1 MKIDKNIHRRSFILT
16 GLAAI
21 PFFRANRRA
30 SHSKPKRINSMADH
44 LFRDTK
50 SRVIRLD
57 AKPEPIAIDTARTA
71 VIVVDM
77 QNDFG
82 SKGGLL
88 DRLGMSI
95 AEIRAVIPP
104 TSRVLAAARS
114 AGISIVYLK
123 MAYRPDLSDLG
134 ASDAPNRI
142 GHLQAGVGKTV
153 AAPNGV
159 PSRIL
164 IRDTW
169 NTEILD
175 ELQPK
180 PGDVVLYK
188 NRFSGFHQTG
198 LDDVLK
204 KKGIRRLI
212 FTGCTTS
219 VCVESTVRDAVFLD
233 YAPVVLADCT
243 AEPAGFEMNH
253 KATLTL
259 IEKRLFGSVSN
270 SDEFI
275 RALK

>member
-1 MKIDKNIHRRSFILT
+1 MT
-16 GLAAI
+16 
-21 PFFRANRRA
+21 
-30 SHSKPKRINSMADH
+30 DH
-44 LFRDTK
+44 HFRDTK

-57 AKPEPIAIDTARTA
+57 AKPEPIAIDIARTA

-104 TSRVLAAARS
+104 TERALAAARS
-114 AGISIVYLK
+114 AGISIIYLK

-142 GHLQAGVGKTV
+142 GHLQAGAGEIV

-198 LDDVLK
+198 LDGILK
-204 KKGIRRLI
+204 EKGIRRLI

-243 AEPAGFEMNH
+243 AEAAGFEMNH
-253 KATLTL
+253 EATLTL
-259 IEKRLFGSVSN
+259 IEKRLFGSVSS

>member
-1 MKIDKNIHRRSFILT
+1 MKTSTAKPILISLLGI
-16 GLAAI
+16 GLVGGLQADS
-21 PFFRANRRA
+21 PPTNRRVV
-30 SHSKPKRINSMADH
+30 
-44 LFRDTK
+44 T
-50 SRVIRLD
+50 VD
-57 AKPEPIAIDTARTA
+57 AKPEPIAIDTTKTA

-77 QNDFG
+77 ENDFAA
-82 SKGGLL
+82 KGGLL
-88 DRLGMSI
+88 DHLGISI
-95 AEIRAVIPP
+95 AEIRAVILP
-104 TSRVLAAARS
+104 TARALAAARS
-114 AGISIVYLK
+114 AGIPIVYLK

-153 AAPNGV
+153 TAPNGA

-169 NTEILD
+169 NTEIVD
-175 ELQPK
+175 ELKPK
-180 PGDVVLYK
+180 PGDVILYK

-198 LDDVLK
+198 LDELLK
-204 KKGIRRLI
+204 KKGIRHLI

-243 AEPAGFEMNH
+243 AELAEFEMNH

-259 IEKRLFGSVSN
+259 IEKRLFGSVSS

>member
-1 MKIDKNIHRRSFILT
+1 MNTVSTIASLLLLVAVGCATTGKRQPTENATAKRVVTVQAQPRSFEMDLQ
-16 GLAAI
+16 
-21 PFFRANRRA
+21 
-30 SHSKPKRINSMADH
+30 K
-44 LFRDTK
+44 
-50 SRVIRLD
+50 
-57 AKPEPIAIDTARTA
+57 TA
-71 VIVVDM
+71 VLVVDM

-88 DRLGMSI
+88 DRLGISI

-104 TSRVLAAARS
+104 TARTLAAARS
-114 AGISIVYLK
+114 AGIPIVYLK

-153 AAPNGV
+153 AAPNGDR
-159 PSRIL
+159 SRVL

-180 PGDVVLYK
+180 PGEVVLYK

-198 LDDVLK
+198 LDDLLK
-204 KKGIRRLI
+204 KKGIRHLI

-259 IEKRLFGSVSN
+259 IEKRLFGSVSS

>member
-1 MKIDKNIHRRSFILT
+1 MQAQPR
-16 GLAAI
+16 
-21 PFFRANRRA
+21 
-30 SHSKPKRINSMADH
+30 
-44 LFRDTK
+44 LFEMDLQK
-50 SRVIRLD
+50 
-57 AKPEPIAIDTARTA
+57 TA

-104 TSRVLAAARS
+104 TARALAAARS
-114 AGISIVYLK
+114 VGIPIVYLK

-142 GHLQAGVGKTV
+142 GHLLAGVGKTV

-164 IRDTW
+164 IRDTS

-175 ELQPK
+175 EL
-180 PGDVVLYK
+180 
-188 NRFSGFHQTG
+188 
-198 LDDVLK
+198 
-204 KKGIRRLI
+204 
-212 FTGCTTS
+212 
-219 VCVESTVRDAVFLD
+219 
-233 YAPVVLADCT
+233 
-243 AEPAGFEMNH
+243 
-253 KATLTL
+253 
-259 IEKRLFGSVSN
+259 FGSVSS

>member
-1 MKIDKNIHRRSFILT
+1 MNTVPTRASVLLLVAAGYATTGLRQPTQNATAKRVVTMQAQPRSFEMDLQ
-16 GLAAI
+16 
-21 PFFRANRRA
+21 
-30 SHSKPKRINSMADH
+30 K
-44 LFRDTK
+44 
-50 SRVIRLD
+50 
-57 AKPEPIAIDTARTA
+57 TA

-95 AEIRAVIPP
+95 AEIRAVVPP
-104 TSRVLAAARS
+104 TARTLMAARS
-114 AGISIVYLK
+114 AGIPIVYLK
-123 MAYRPDLSDLG
+123 MAFRPDLSDLG

-142 GHLQAGVGKTV
+142 GHVQAGVGKTV
-153 AAPNGV
+153 TAPNGA

-180 PGDVVLYK
+180 PGDVILYK

-198 LDDVLK
+198 LDDLLK
-204 KKGIRRLI
+204 NKGIRHLI
-212 FTGCTTS
+212 FAGCTTS

-243 AEPAGFEMNH
+243 AEPAGFEMNY

>member
-1 MKIDKNIHRRSFILT
+1 MKTVPTIASVLLL
-16 GLAAI
+16 LAAGCATTGRRQPAQNATAKRVVTMQAQPR
-21 PFFRANRRA
+21 PFEMDLQ
-30 SHSKPKRINSMADH
+30 K
-44 LFRDTK
+44 
-50 SRVIRLD
+50 
-57 AKPEPIAIDTARTA
+57 TA

-104 TSRVLAAARS
+104 TARALAAARS
-114 AGISIVYLK
+114 AGIPIVYLK
-123 MAYRPDLSDLG
+123 MAYLPDLSDLG

-142 GHLQAGVGKTV
+142 GHLQVGVGNTV

-180 PGDVVLYK
+180 PGDVILYK

-198 LDDVLK
+198 LDDLLK

-259 IEKRLFGSVSN
+259 IEKRLFGSVSS